1 MLRRNVA
8 RFAGFALV
16 AVMALSAAACG
27 TTINRIMADPS
38 HYRDRQAKISGR
50 VVDSYSLG
58 PRGAFLIDDQTGRL
72 WVLSDRGVPRR
83 GAWVKVT
90 GTIREG
96 YNMGSMGDRL
106 RLPMGLETGIVL
118 IEDYHKARF

>member
-1 MLRRNVA
+1 MKGRDITRI
-8 RFAGFALV
+8 AGFALV
-16 AVMALSAAACG
+16 SVMALSLAGCG

-50 VVDSYSLG
+50 VVDSYSFG
-58 PRGAFLIDDQTGRL
+58 PRGAFLIDDRTGRL

-96 YNMGSMGDRL
+96 YNIGAMGDRL